1 MKQLLKCAREAVLT
15 RDMFEDLGIE
25 TDTWSDDEWK
35 KIQSAVA
42 LDSTLRTAAM
52 VQSCINTIVPPDEDA
67 VERIPK
73 RN

>member
-1 MKQLLKCAREAVLT
+1 MLT